1 MSMNEQ
7 DETGEQPTNDGRAAA
22 VGESAEEP
30 APEDPPQLASTL
42 VRYDGQPDQ
51 VTVYPP
57 DMSSVER
64 MSTWITIDAE
74 DCLEPTEMR

>member
-7 DETGEQPTNDGRAAA
+7 DETGEQPTNDGHVAA
-22 VGESAEEP
+22 VGESAEGT

-57 DMSSVER
+57 GTSSVER
-64 MSTWITIDAE
+64 MSTWITIDAD